1 MQNEILERLEK
12 DPHMKE
18 GEIHF
23 ECHRVRITIQ
33 GISRSIKLTH
43 VTESHVAPTSAGYAA

>member
-18 GEIHF
+18 GEIPI
-23 ECHRVRITIQ
+23 ECHRVRITLP
-33 GISRSIKLTH
+33 GISRSIKLTRLIK
-43 VTESHVAPTSAGYAA
+43 SHVASVSAGYAA

>member
-1 MQNEILERLEK
+1 MQNKILERLEK
-12 DPHMKE
+12 DPLMKE
-18 GEIHF
+18 GEIPI

-43 VTESHVAPTSAGYAA
+43 VTESHVALTSAGYAA